1 MSEHETSYLQRAV
14 RLDFSLRLK
23 SVIVKFRKNLIMN
36 RLYLLTI
43 LLITILTTPM
53 YAAARESK
61 SPSEANETLLVFI
74 SEFLKGGQSEIGN
87 MAQISDIL
95 RGRASMKRAS
105 RTSLKK
111 ALSSPPP
118 NCIQVGCQTLLWASE
133 VYSRIAQLHSPTYL
147 NNSHFVS
154 NYAPESLFLGYLLVS
169 STEVDTNRPLTR
181 LLLEFMFEKLI
192 IENAENTEL
201 LLLILAEAHS
211 VFQNESNVHA
221 MNRGLLYQIINAQK
235 HLDSQNNG
243 ITASAQVAAI
253 YQFSYMAYSGE
264 SGKAI
269 DFIEN
274 YLADISYFKE
284 RLEFIN
290 NIYKTHMALHIALGS
305 DDSLN
310 EFNLMLIRIN
320 TFKGSPMV
328 IDDPLVHHLFLL
340 KQSKKLTSRKW
351 QMKAFEHFSWLYETD
366 QCSCTKEK
374 IGLVLIEMFPT
385 IIDESILI
393 DVLESM
399 DWKQDL
405 NANLASAIYVAA
417 KRHFNSDE
425 LLALRKKIK

>member
-1 MSEHETSYLQRAV
+1 
-14 RLDFSLRLK
+14 
-23 SVIVKFRKNLIMN
+23 
-36 RLYLLTI
+36 
-43 LLITILTTPM
+43 
-53 YAAARESK
+53 
-61 SPSEANETLLVFI
+61 
-74 SEFLKGGQSEIGN
+74 
-87 MAQISDIL
+87 
-95 RGRASMKRAS
+95 
-105 RTSLKK
+105 
-111 ALSSPPP
+111 
-118 NCIQVGCQTLLWASE
+118 
-133 VYSRIAQLHSPTYL
+133 
-147 NNSHFVS
+147 
-154 NYAPESLFLGYLLVS
+154 
-169 STEVDTNRPLTR
+169 
-181 LLLEFMFEKLI
+181 
-192 IENAENTEL
+192 
-201 LLLILAEAHS
+201 
-211 VFQNESNVHA
+211 

-235 HLDSQNNG
+235 HLDSPNNG

-253 YQFSYMAYSGE
+253 YQFSHMAYSGE

-290 NIYKTHMALHIALGS
+290 NIYNTHMALHIALDS
-305 DDSLN
+305 DDNLN

-374 IGLVLIEMFPT
+374 IGLVLIEMFPN

-399 DWKQDL
+399 NWKQDL
-405 NANLASAIYVAA
+405 NANLAPAIYVAA
-417 KRHFNSDE
+417 KRHFSSDE
-425 LLALRKKIK
+425 LLALRKKIKSQ